1 MMNIGK
7 RNSLVARTEYR
18 LMFLARRIKNRLNPK
33 YPVVETSLP
42 RPSGNMPDPRVFVS
56 TDYGRGAFS
65 RDHWHQI
72 GNDRI
77 TALASNDG
85 TVQFYI
91 ADRGGMFL
99 NRVNE
104 GELISP
110 LGGLWELVKIL
121 ARTPGRILRSLFLPD
136 RHEVSILASLFAALR
151 LSLLLKELHLTRLL
165 KALHIPNIPP
175 VDDQQ
180 DAYGGGFGY
189 VSVGGQTWSTAYGF
203 HPSLRSN

>member
-1 MMNIGK
+1 MSIRK

-18 LMFLARRIKNRLNPK
+18 LMFLACRIKNRLHPK

-56 TDYGRGAFS
+56 TDYGSGVFGRWVLDDNDLPAYEYEMNQYTDNAATYPVSRGAFR

-104 GELISP
+104 GELM
-110 LGGLWELVKIL
+110 IL
-121 ARTPGRILRSLFLPD
+121 FRVD
-136 RHEVSILASLFAALR
+136 
-151 LSLLLKELHLTRLL
+151 LK
-165 KALHIPNIPP
+165 KM
-175 VDDQQ
+175 
-180 DAYGGGFGY
+180 G
-189 VSVGGQTWSTAYGF
+189 S
-203 HPSLRSN
+203 